1 MGDYKDSSN
10 INGPASIKV
19 DKVGSEIELAFDKD
33 KYQKQVTLFALF
45 LTMLAIGFMPIKYL
59 IEQYLI
65 MKEANDDID
74 KKEF

>member
-1 MGDYKDSSN
+1 MNKS
-10 INGPASIKV
+10 K
-19 DKVGSEIELAFDKD
+19 
-33 KYQKQVTLFALF
+33 KQVTLFALF